1 MDAIRYTIVD
11 ASGAVSF
18 VAECRYL
25 PAVVSACIENA
36 SSLHEVLDVVARRN
50 NRLRQDVRKGL
61 LVFDE
66 HNTDEDHNR
75 IDEAVR
81 AQPSHELPVF
91 RVLSDETREASL
103 RPAHAGVIVFNLVAR
118 RIVQLQNAYVDI
130 GDMIGAR
137 SRLTRSG
144 WSISP

>member
-1 MDAIRYTIVD
+1 LDAIRYTFVD
-11 ASGAVSF
+11 ANGTVSF

-25 PAVVSACIENA
+25 PAVVSACIENV
-36 SSLHEVLDVVARRN
+36 SSLREVLNVVARRN
-50 NRLRQDVRKGL
+50 GRLRQDVRTGL

-66 HNTDEDHNR
+66 HNTDEDHHR

-81 AQPSHELPVF
+81 ARPSHELPVF
-91 RVLSDETREASL
+91 RVLSDATREASL
-103 RPAHAGVIVFNLVAR
+103 RPAHAGVIVFNLIAR
-118 RIVQLQNAYVDI
+118 RIVQVQNAYVDI

-137 SRLTRSG
+137 SRLARSG